1 MEINSYFNFLS
12 ADDIRIKGSRIG
24 IETIL
29 YKYIYQEQDAKT
41 IASEYPALSLEVVH
55 ATILYYLQNQIR
67 IDEYLADWLEF
78 GRAARE
84 KQRQTPPPFVLRM
97 RALKTR
103 QKNLDFA

>member
-29 YKYIYQEQDAKT
+29 YRYIYREQDAKT
-41 IASEYPALSLEVVH
+41 IAAEYPALSLESIH
-55 ATILYYLQNQIR
+55 ATILYYLQNSSQV
-67 IDEYLADWLEF
+67 DEYLADWLEF

-84 KQRQTPPPFVLRM
+84 KQRKNPPPFVLRM
-97 RALKTR
+97 RALKTE
-103 QKNLDFA
+103 QKSLEFA